1 MTRVDSA
8 VCSPEWL
15 ALREEADAAAR
26 STELVAHLAGLSGT
40 ARDLGSG
47 TGAMT
52 RWLAPRLPGITE
64 WVLQDS
70 DPRLL
75 ARAAQDCAAPVTALH
90 ADLAE
95 LRARDLA
102 ATALVTSSA
111 LLDLLTAEELDA
123 IVAACLQ
130 AGCAA
135 LLTLN
140 VTGEVVFEPAEPL
153 DREFAAAFND
163 HQRRTVAGRRLLG
176 PDAGGRAARALAR
189 GGAALTWPSPWRL
202 GSARPELTASW
213 LDGWLGA
220 ACAQRPELAAH
231 AEAYQHR
238 RLDECA
244 AGRLV
249 VTVGHLDV
257 LHLPAGGRR

>member
-1 MTRVDSA
+1 MTPVDSTA
-8 VCSPEWL
+8 CSPEWL
-15 ALREEADAAAR
+15 ALREEADAEAR
-26 STELVAHLAGLSGT
+26 STELAAHLAGLSGT
-40 ARDLGSG
+40 ARDLGCG

-70 DPRLL
+70 DPQLL
-75 ARAAQDCAAPVTALH
+75 VRAAEQTPGPVTTLH
-90 ADLAE
+90 ADLAGLRVPE
-95 LRARDLA
+95 LTG
-102 ATALVTSSA
+102 TALLTASA
-111 LLDLLTAEELDA
+111 LLDLLSAGEVDA
-123 IVAACLQ
+123 VVEACLG

-163 HQRRTVAGRRLLG
+163 HQRRAVAGRRLLG
-176 PDAGGRAARALAR
+176 PDAGDRAARALA
-189 GGAALTWPSPWRL
+189 GGGRVLTRPSPWRL
-202 GSARPELTASW
+202 GSARPELTVSW

-220 ACAQRPELAAH
+220 ACAQRPELTAH
-231 AEAYQHR
+231 VESYRHR
-238 RLDECA
+238 RLAECA

-257 LHLPAGGRR
+257 LHLPAGGRA